1 MSKELT
7 FTITNIINMRNP
19 YNHTIPGENSTIEA
33 KCHET
38 GRGVTIE
45 VTRSVINDK
54 VFIKKELLEA
64 HKRIEESSTL
74 AQNLQIGDIL

>member
-7 FTITNIINMRNP
+7 FTITNIITERHV
-19 YNHTIPGENSTIEA
+19 YGNSTIEA
-33 KCHET
+33 KCNET
-38 GRGVTIE
+38 GREVTIK
-45 VTRSVINDK
+45 VTRSAVNDK